1 VVDVRPTGVT
11 IIAIL
16 NALGGVLCLLAGL
29 MFLAM
34 PGMLPAGMYGMSGM
48 LGMEIGVMGIVMVVC
63 GVLSLVI
70 AYGLW
75 TLKNWARLL
84 VIVFSALGIASNLVS
99 IAGGMMHAVVGI
111 AINAVVIWYMM
122 RDDVKAVF
130 E

>member
-1 VVDVRPTGVT
+1 MRPTGVT

-48 LGMEIGVMGIVMVVC
+48 LGMVIGVMGIVMVVC